1 MFWFIK
7 IPQKQSVNEMEQE
20 EQEDEYINE
29 FDFLKNFVLT
39 LIRFA
44 KLLETLFCFI
54 LR

>member
-29 FDFLKNFVLT
+29 FDFLKNF
-39 LIRFA
+39 
-44 KLLETLFCFI
+44 
-54 LR
+54 